1 MRRLRLLVLTTG
13 AILAA
18 SIAVAAASQA
28 AEFRA
33 LPEKLKFSYKA
44 NEATEFIDLGLQKL
58 RCAAATGTGAF
69 TSERLGTIELKLTNC
84 EDPTFKFPC
93 MGLGDTT
100 AGNVTIKAEFHLRHL
115 LLNNTPG
122 DVSLMLLLGTVHIN
136 CNVVLLLISGSVC
149 SDDVL
154 TEKGGLNVI
163 NLLRSTAFMDF
174 LQTGGDAVV
183 TSVDT
188 DNSLAMEECK
198 MEVKEDSG
206 ASESGA
212 VLSEGTLE
220 KFQNAK
226 GEAVT
231 GLIDLSGTP

>member
-1 MRRLRLLVLTTG
+1 MRQLKLLVLATG
-13 AILAA
+13 AILVA
-18 SIAVAAASQA
+18 SIAVASASQA

-33 LPEKLKFSYKA
+33 LPEKAKFSYKTI
-44 NEATEFIDLGLQKL
+44 EATEFIDLGLQKL
-58 RCAAATGTGAF
+58 RCAAGTGTGAF
-69 TSERLGTIELKLTNC
+69 VSERLGTIELKYTNC

-122 DVSLMLLLGTVHIN
+122 DVSIMLLLGTVHVN
-136 CNVVLLLISGSVC
+136 CNVVLLLLSGSVC
-149 SDDVL
+149 SDDLL

-163 NLLRSTAFMDF
+163 NLLRSTMYANT
-174 LQTGGDAVV
+174 LESGGDPVV

-188 DNSLAMEECK
+188 DNSLGMEECK
-198 MEVKEDSG
+198 MEVKEDTNP
-206 ASESGA
+206 AESAA